1 MLPRIWIWY
10 WLLEPL
16 MLICA
21 ENLAIVTF
29 LTNSTSKP
37 PLCRISNSMTWKC
50 LCTGNPSG
58 TNFMELVLKCSPGC
72 NWILLADLKDGKRAV
87 QLLPHNLL
95 AKVESPPWSPEMHHN
110 FFLLIIY
117 WWWLAQWEAGPDWV
131 CSTSSVIGSSFCWY
145 QGDKRIWNW
154 NRDAHKKFISV
165 NDADSGGEWLR
176 PCYREEEQVHSVWGP
191 LHLQN
196 WTGIEHLSCLL
207 YYFLCQ
213 SCYCIARTVST
224 YMCNCVSLQI
234 TGNIGMVYSGMGPDY
249 RLLIRRA
256 RKMAQVVHAP

>member
-1 MLPRIWIWY
+1 MCW
-10 WLLEPL
+10 
-16 MLICA
+16 
-21 ENLAIVTF
+21 
-29 LTNSTSKP
+29 KP
-37 PLCRISNSMTWKC
+37 CYCDFPYQFDFKAPLCRISNSKTWKC

-58 TNFMELVLKCSPGC
+58 TNLMELVLKCSPGC
-72 NWILLADLKDGKRAV
+72 NWILIADLKDGKRAV

-165 NDADSGGEWLR
+165 DDADSGGEWLR
-176 PCYREEEQVHSVWGP
+176 PCHREEEQVHSVWGP

-196 WTGIEHLSCLL
+196 WTGIGHLSSLL
-207 YYFLCQ
+207 LYFLCQ

-224 YMCNCVSLQI
+224 YMFNCVSLQI